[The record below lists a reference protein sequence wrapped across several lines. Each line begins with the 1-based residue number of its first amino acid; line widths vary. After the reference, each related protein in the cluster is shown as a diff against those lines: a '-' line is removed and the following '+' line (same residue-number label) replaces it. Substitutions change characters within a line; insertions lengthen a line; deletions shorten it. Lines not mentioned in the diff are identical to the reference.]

1 MAISEK
7 LRTIVKPFFLLML
20 ESLVHLF
27 GQIDYTAIFI
37 LMAMESSI
45 LPVPSELVMI
55 PAGWLVSTGQ
65 LDPILAILT

>member
-1 MAISEK
+1 M
-7 LRTIVKPFFLLML
+7 
-20 ESLVHLF
+20 HLF
-27 GQIDYTAIFI
+27 GQLDYTAIFI

-65 LDPILAILT
+65 LDPILAILA